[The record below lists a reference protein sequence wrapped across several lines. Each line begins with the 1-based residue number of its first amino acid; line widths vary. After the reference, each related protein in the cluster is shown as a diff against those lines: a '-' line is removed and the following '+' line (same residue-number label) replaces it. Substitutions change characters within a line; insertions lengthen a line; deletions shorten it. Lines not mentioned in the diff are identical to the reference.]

1 MTSASLVG
9 RHVLVVEDEMLVSML
24 IEETLTDAGCVI
36 VGPFDT
42 VAQALSAIPSKTI
55 DFAVLDVNVSGVKIY
70 PVAELL
76 ESLSVPFLLLSGY
89 GEDAIPPEHPH
100 WRVCSKPFREAELL
114 KILANDILADRT

>member
-76 ESLSVPFLLLSGY
+76 ESPTIIIKPAARSGKS
-89 GEDAIPPEHPH
+89 IFTPM
-100 WRVCSKPFREAELL
+100 KL
-114 KILANDILADRT
+114 KTNANPYLR